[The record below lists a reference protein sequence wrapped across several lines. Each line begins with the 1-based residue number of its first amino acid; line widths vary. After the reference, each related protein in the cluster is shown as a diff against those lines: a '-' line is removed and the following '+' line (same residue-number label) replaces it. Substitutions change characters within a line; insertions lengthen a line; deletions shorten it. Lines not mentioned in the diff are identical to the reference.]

1 MNNKNYK
8 ILLYHG
14 VSNYVNY
21 KGIENFSKK
30 HISKNVFYRQ
40 MKFIKKNCN
49 IISINDLEKFKKEKK
64 ILRNSV
70 LVTFDE
76 LIITYVDI
84 INHFWTCHDSTQLN
98 QQGPDIGTQYRSVI
112 YFFNDEQ
119 KKISEDSRD
128 LFQKKIKKLTA
139 TQIIFAMKFYLA
151 EEYHQSFLKKRT

>member
-1 MNNKNYK
+1 MII
-8 ILLYHG
+8 ILIYMFLYMEKALIG
-14 VSNYVNY
+14 AGCFW
-21 KGIENFSKK
+21 GIEKFFSE
-30 HISKNVFYRQ
+30 
-40 MKFIKKNCN
+40 
-49 IISINDLEKFKKEKK
+49 INGVIDTKVGYSGGNTVNPTYEDVCSGET
-64 ILRNSV
+64 NHAEVV

-76 LIITYVDI
+76 LIISYVDI